1 MVTVSNSG
9 FGRQEVESRVN
20 VSKEHAHHHTLEC
33 VATAHGEQAY
43 TLFAMGGEI
52 THSHSHKHAL
62 ALYLCWAG
70 VGADGMGLLVAECAG
85 WN

>member
-52 THSHSHKHAL
+52 TH
-62 ALYLCWAG
+62 
-70 VGADGMGLLVAECAG
+70 
-85 WN
+85 